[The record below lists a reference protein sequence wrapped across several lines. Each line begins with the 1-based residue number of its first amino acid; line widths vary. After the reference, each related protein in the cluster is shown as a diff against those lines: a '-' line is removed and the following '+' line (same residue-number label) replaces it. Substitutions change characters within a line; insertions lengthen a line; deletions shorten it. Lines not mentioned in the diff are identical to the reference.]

1 MDSLIIF
8 IKNPVL
14 GKVKTRLAAT
24 VGDEAAL
31 EVYEKLL
38 KHTRGTT
45 QQLPIDKH
53 LFYSDSIDTAD
64 KWAEDVYEKHVQT
77 QGVNLGDKMYDAFRL
92 LHDKEYEKVVII
104 GSDCLEL
111 DGNILHEAYANLI
124 ENDTVIG
131 PAIDGG
137 YYAIG
142 FNFEK
147 IENDEEVLNKVFLGK
162 DWSHENVAQEAIA
175 AFKKLGLKT
184 HILPELND
192 IDLEEDAKEL
202 L

>member
-1 MDSLIIF
+1 
-8 IKNPVL
+8 
-14 GKVKTRLAAT
+14 
-24 VGDEAAL
+24 
-31 EVYEKLL
+31 
-38 KHTRGTT
+38 
-45 QQLPIDKH
+45 
-53 LFYSDSIDTAD
+53 
-64 KWAEDVYEKHVQT
+64 
-77 QGVNLGDKMYDAFRL
+77 
-92 LHDKEYEKVVII
+92 VVII

-111 DGNILHEAYANLI
+111 DGDILHEAYANLI